1 MPPSVARYSKVFC
14 RVVLLALAL
23 ASQALAQ
30 GQRNERDE
38 LIDNLHRRIDELER
52 RVNKPPPAPLPA
64 PPAAPAK
71 PPAQESAEKD
81 ESSRA
86 LERALVGEGGLVL
99 PAGSFEVEP
108 RLQYT
113 YRGSDALGLVSIG
126 GVLQVAEQDFKR
138 NELEASVGLRVG
150 LPWSSQIELRLP
162 YTWLHENRAIGG
174 TQSESERISG
184 AGDFELG
191 LAKQLVTARGA
202 RPSVLAA
209 LGWKG
214 RSGENELGRLS
225 PGSGFHQLQGG
236 VNAVMRQDP
245 LVFFGALS
253 YTAVLKRERSR
264 TDVDPGDA
272 IGVKAGALL
281 AASPETS
288 LRAGFEISRFGR
300 TKVDGDGVPGS
311 DATVAMLNL
320 GFASLLSSRTLFDL
334 QLGVGLTPDAPD
346 FQLRLSLPIRF

>member
-1 MPPSVARYSKVFC
+1 MPPFVARYSKVFSC
-14 RVVLLALAL
+14 VVLLALAL
-23 ASQALAQ
+23 APQALAQ
-30 GQRNERDE
+30 GQRDERDE

-64 PPAAPAK
+64 PPVAPAK

-108 RLQYT
+108 RLQYN
-113 YRGSDALGLVSIG
+113 YRGSEALGITSIG
-126 GVLQVAEQDFKR
+126 GVAPAAEQKR
-138 NELEASVGLRVG
+138 NELEASLGVRVG
-150 LPWSSQIELRLP
+150 LPWTSQVELRLP
-162 YTWLHENRAIGG
+162 YVWVHENRAISG

-253 YTAVLKRERSR
+253 YTAVLKRERSG